1 MKTVNPLVQKVKQIP
16 NEINKT
22 FLENPIIQLLKS
34 SDKQTNKQKETVLR
48 TIKKV
53 DTLHTGNWDKLPW
66 LIVGGNESPLT
77 KSKHILSTGDGEGV
91 T

>member
-1 MKTVNPLVQKVKQIP
+1 MTDGILPNLMKTVNPLVQKVKQIP

-34 SDKQTNKQKETVLR
+34 SDKQTNKQKETVLK

-53 DTLHTGNWDKLPW
+53 DTLHTGN
-66 LIVGGNESPLT
+66 
-77 KSKHILSTGDGEGV
+77 
-91 T
+91 